1 MRLIICAFCG
11 FQSICYSC
19 GPDQRLSYGCNIGL
33 KGSLI
38 LMENVEKHSI

>member
-1 MRLIICAFCG
+1 MHFVVFNPFATAAVLISGSVTAVI
-11 FQSICYSC
+11 
-19 GPDQRLSYGCNIGL
+19 LIGL